1 MTAQDPVSLDADD
14 SDDAAPRGTS
24 LGALLLGD
32 TDAGRILRWL
42 ARHGI
47 DPRSLAVAL
56 GLMAVAFVV
65 YWFVNHDRP
74 AGLDYFV
81 PLADAF
87 LQGRLGLTAEP
98 SSGGYNELVPLG
110 GQLYVVY
117 PPMPAVVLMPFVLLF
132 GSGIDQARLSI
143 LFGALN
149 VGLAWWAALGVGVRR
164 HVAFVLAVVL
174 GFGSITWYSAQAGTS
189 WHLAHVLALTFALL
203 AIATAVRGGPPWLIG
218 LLVGAMGLCRLP
230 MLLGT
235 PFFLAYIIYLAT
247 RSPGEATRFGA
258 TGVDTRVALRSVSGR
273 RLVGLGA
280 GFAIGLGLP
289 LALYLAYNAARF
301 GSPLETGYALI
312 PGLLDEWQYKD
323 GFFSVVN
330 IPRKLYAMFLS
341 APVEVQGFPWIQSR
355 ELGGLSILLTTPVF
369 LWAIRSRER
378 DLFSLGAW
386 SSVALIMI
394 PVLLHADPGGEQ
406 FGFRYAQDIYP
417 FLFVL
422 VARALATGIHL
433 EAWIAI
439 GVGLVVN
446 AWGMGS
452 AYFDW
457 WYRN

>member
-1 MTAQDPVSLDADD
+1 MAGHDPASHDP
-14 SDDAAPRGTS
+14 SDAAPSGTPLS
-24 LGALLLGD
+24 EMLLGD

-42 ARHGI
+42 TRRGI
-47 DPRSLAVAL
+47 DPRSLAIAL
-56 GLMAVAFVV
+56 ALMAGAFLV
-65 YWFVNHDRP
+65 YSFVNHDRR

-87 LQGRLGLTAEP
+87 LHGQLGLAAEP
-98 SSGGYNELVPLG
+98 ASGGYNELVPLNG
-110 GQLYVVY
+110 RLYVVY
-117 PPMPAVVLMPFVLLF
+117 PPMPAVVLMPFVAIAGPGL
-132 GSGIDQARLSI
+132 DQARVSI

-149 VGLAWWAALGVGVRR
+149 VGLAWWVALGMGVRR

-189 WHLAHVLALTFALL
+189 WHFAHVLALTFALA
-203 AIATAVRGGPPWLIG
+203 AIGTTVRGGPPWLVG
-218 LLVGAMGLCRLP
+218 LLVAAMGLCRLP

-235 PFFLAYIIYLAT
+235 PFFLAYVIYLAT
-247 RSPGEATRFGA
+247 RAPGEATRFAGA
-258 TGVDTRVALRSVSGR
+258 SVDTRAALRSVSTR

-312 PGLLDEWQYKD
+312 PGLAAEWQFAN
-323 GFFSVVN
+323 GQFSVVN

-341 APVEVQGFPWIQSR
+341 GPVEVQEFPWIQSR
-355 ELGGLSILLTTPVF
+355 ALGGLSILLTTPVF
-369 LWAIRSRER
+369 LWAVRSRSR
-378 DLFSLGAW
+378 DLFTLGAW
-386 SSVALIMI
+386 MSVALILL
-394 PVLLHADPGGEQ
+394 PLLLHFDPGGEQ

-422 VARALATGIHL
+422 VARSLATGIHL
-433 EAWIAI
+433 EAWLAI
-439 GVGLVVN
+439 GVGLLVN

-452 AYFDW
+452 AYYDW
-457 WYRN
+457 WHRN